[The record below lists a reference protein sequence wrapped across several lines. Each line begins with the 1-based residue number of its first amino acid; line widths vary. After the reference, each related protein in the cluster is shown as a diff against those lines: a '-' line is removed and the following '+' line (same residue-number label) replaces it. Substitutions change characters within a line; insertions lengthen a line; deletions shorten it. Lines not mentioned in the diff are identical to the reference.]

1 MFQAEFVKKIKTH
14 ILCSITFFPNILHLW
29 DNVKKYGTASQ
40 ASDYNKK
47 RRMRFACGTTKAIDT
62 KSAYVIVIAFPRQQ

>member
-1 MFQAEFVKKIKTH
+1 
-14 ILCSITFFPNILHLW
+14 
-29 DNVKKYGTASQ
+29 VKKYGTASQ